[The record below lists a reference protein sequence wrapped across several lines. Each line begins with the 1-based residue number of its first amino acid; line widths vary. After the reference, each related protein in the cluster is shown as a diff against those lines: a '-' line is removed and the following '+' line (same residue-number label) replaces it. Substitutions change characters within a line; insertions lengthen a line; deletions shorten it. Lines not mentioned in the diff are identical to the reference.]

1 MEIHHPNSPVII
13 EVWGEIREAVWL
25 AQIIVMPSLLVHL
38 PQYQVQVIAHP
49 EMLRKELMIDLR
61 RQSQVQWQQE
71 VVIIRT
77 IIMKMLGVLTGIAT
91 ETMDT
96 TGWENEGKSTEVAAV
111 IGQTINLTTAE
122 GTITTNRKI
131 LDPQITKQ
139 KMVVR
144 REHTLMTMIETV
156 TLIV

>member
-1 MEIHHPNSPVII
+1 M
-13 EVWGEIREAVWL
+13 WGEIREAVWL
-25 AQIIVMPSLLVHL
+25 AQIIVMLSLLVHL
-38 PQYQVQVIAHP
+38 PHYQVQVIAHP
-49 EMLRKELMIDLR
+49 EILRKELMIDLR

-91 ETMDT
+91 ENMDT
-96 TGWENEGKSTEVAAV
+96 TGWENEDKSTEVAAV
-111 IGQTINLTTAE
+111 IGQTLNLIIAE
-122 GTITTNRKI
+122 GTITTCRKM

-144 REHTLMTMIETV
+144 QKHTLMTMIGTV
-156 TLIV
+156 ILIV